1 MNDLKLTKEILNS
14 IYDDTSFKAEVAELI
29 NSLIDEELSKDEPNC
44 DFIDECINTLEELE
58 SENFAKVI
66 PFVKKHAGKTFKQK
80 FVSVAAACA
89 ILAAISF
96 GAVAVSHTIEQKR
109 EAKTN
114 TVTQAVTESTTAER
128 TMTTEAV
135 TTTTKPTTQAAI
147 PTGIRLRFG
156 DSFKDEYY
164 IGEKLDT
171 SGITAVVS
179 YSDGTEKIVPL
190 ADCKVTADDGFG
202 TKERYE
208 TVKISFGN
216 ASETFRV
223 RVLRKEDT
231 KVLNSVY
238 ASFPEGFDFTTK
250 DIDNID
256 LSGMEVYAVYSD
268 RSEKKLNRGE
278 YTIKT
283 EKLPNGT
290 AFITITY
297 EGVYTTFGI
306 KEETK

>member
-66 PFVKKHAGKTFKQK
+66 PFVKKHAGKTFRQK

-128 TMTTEAV
+128 RMTTEAV

-164 IGEKLDT
+164 IGEKLNT

-202 TKERYE
+202 TRERYE

-238 ASFPEGFDFTTK
+238 ASFPEGFDFTTE

-256 LSGMEVYAVYSD
+256 LGGMEVYAVYSD
-268 RSEKKLNRGE
+268 RREKKLNRGE

>member
-66 PFVKKHAGKTFKQK
+66 PFVKKHAGKTFRQK

-109 EAKTN
+109 EAKTT
-114 TVTQAVTESTTAER
+114 TVTQAVTESATAER

-202 TKERYE
+202 TRERYE

-238 ASFPEGFDFTTK
+238 ASFPEGFDFTTE

-256 LSGMEVYAVYSD
+256 LSGMKVYAVYSD

-306 KEETK
+306 KEEK

>member
-66 PFVKKHAGKTFKQK
+66 PFVKKHAGKTFRQK

-128 TMTTEAV
+128 AMTTEAV
-135 TTTTKPTTQAAI
+135 TTTTKPTTQAAM

-190 ADCKVTADDGFG
+190 ADCKVTAEDGFG
-202 TKERYE
+202 TRERYE

-231 KVLNSVY
+231 KVLNSIY

>member
-66 PFVKKHAGKTFKQK
+66 PFVKKHAGKTFRQK

-109 EAKTN
+109 EAKTT
-114 TVTQAVTESTTAER
+114 TVTQAVTESATAER
-128 TMTTEAV
+128 RMTTEAV
-135 TTTTKPTTQAAI
+135 TTTTKPTTQTAI

-202 TKERYE
+202 TRERYE

-238 ASFPEGFDFTTK
+238 ASFPEGFDFTTE

-256 LSGMEVYAVYSD
+256 LGGMEVYAVYSD

>member
-66 PFVKKHAGKTFKQK
+66 PFVKKHAGKPFRQK

-109 EAKTN
+109 EAKTT

-128 TMTTEAV
+128 ALTTEAV
-135 TTTTKPTTQAAI
+135 TTTTKPTTQAAM

-190 ADCKVTADDGFG
+190 ADCKVTAEDGFG

-278 YTIKT
+278 YTVKT

>member
-66 PFVKKHAGKTFKQK
+66 PFVKKHAGKTFRQK

-135 TTTTKPTTQAAI
+135 TTTTKPTTQAAM

-179 YSDGTEKIVPL
+179 YSDGTEKIVPF

-202 TKERYE
+202 TRERYE

>member
-1 MNDLKLTKEILNS
+1 MNDLKLTKEILSS

-66 PFVKKHAGKTFKQK
+66 PFVKKHAGKTFRQK

-109 EAKTN
+109 EAKTT
-114 TVTQAVTESTTAER
+114 TVTQAVTESATAER
-128 TMTTEAV
+128 TKTTEAV

-202 TKERYE
+202 TRERYE

-238 ASFPEGFDFTTK
+238 ASFPEGFDFTTE

-256 LSGMEVYAVYSD
+256 LGGMEVYAVYSD

>member
-66 PFVKKHAGKTFKQK
+66 PFVKKHAGKPFRQK

-109 EAKTN
+109 EAKTT

-128 TMTTEAV
+128 ALTTEAV
-135 TTTTKPTTQAAI
+135 TTTTKPTTQAAM

-190 ADCKVTADDGFG
+190 ADCKVTAEDGFG
-202 TKERYE
+202 TRERYE

>member
-66 PFVKKHAGKTFKQK
+66 PFVKKHAGKTFRQK

-109 EAKTN
+109 EAKTT

-128 TMTTEAV
+128 AMTTEAV
-135 TTTTKPTTQAAI
+135 TTTTKPTTQAAM

-202 TKERYE
+202 TRERYE

-238 ASFPEGFDFTTK
+238 ASFPEGFDFTTE

>member
-66 PFVKKHAGKTFKQK
+66 PFVKKHAGKPFRQK

-109 EAKTN
+109 EAKTT

-128 TMTTEAV
+128 AMTTEAV
-135 TTTTKPTTQAAI
+135 TTTTKPTTQAAM

-202 TKERYE
+202 TRERYE

-238 ASFPEGFDFTTK
+238 ASFPEGFDFTTE

-256 LSGMEVYAVYSD
+256 LSGMEVYAIYSD

-278 YTIKT
+278 YTVKT

>member
-66 PFVKKHAGKTFKQK
+66 PFVKKHAGKTFRQK

-109 EAKTN
+109 EAKTT
-114 TVTQAVTESTTAER
+114 TVTQAVTESATAER
-128 TMTTEAV
+128 TKTTEAV

-179 YSDGTEKIVPL
+179 YSDGTEKTVPL

-202 TKERYE
+202 TRERYE

-223 RVLRKEDT
+223 RVLRNEDT

-238 ASFPEGFDFTTK
+238 ASFPEGFDFTTE

-256 LSGMEVYAVYSD
+256 LGGMEVYAVYSD
-268 RSEKKLNRGE
+268 RREKKLNRGE

>member
-66 PFVKKHAGKTFKQK
+66 PFVKKHAGKTFRQK

-128 TMTTEAV
+128 RMTTEAV

-202 TKERYE
+202 TRERYE

-238 ASFPEGFDFTTK
+238 ASFPEGFDFTTE

-256 LSGMEVYAVYSD
+256 LGGMEVYAVYSD
-268 RSEKKLNRGE
+268 RREKKLNRGE

>member
-66 PFVKKHAGKTFKQK
+66 PFVKKHAGKTFRQK

-114 TVTQAVTESTTAER
+114 TVTQAVTESATAER

-190 ADCKVTADDGFG
+190 ADCKVTAEDGFG
-202 TKERYE
+202 TRERYE

-216 ASETFRV
+216 ALETFRV

-238 ASFPEGFDFTTK
+238 ASFPEGFDFTTE

>member
-66 PFVKKHAGKTFKQK
+66 PFVKKHAGKPFRQK

-109 EAKTN
+109 EAKTA
-114 TVTQAVTESTTAER
+114 TATQAVTESTTTER
-128 TMTTEAV
+128 AMTTEAV
-135 TTTTKPTTQAAI
+135 TTTTKPTTQAAM

-202 TKERYE
+202 TRERYE

-238 ASFPEGFDFTTK
+238 ASFPEGIDFTTK

-278 YTIKT
+278 YTVKT

>member
-66 PFVKKHAGKTFKQK
+66 PFVKKHAGKTFRQK

-109 EAKTN
+109 EAKTT

-128 TMTTEAV
+128 AMTTEAV
-135 TTTTKPTTQAAI
+135 TNTTKPTTQAAM

>member
-66 PFVKKHAGKTFKQK
+66 PFVKKHAGKTFRQK

-109 EAKTN
+109 EAKTT
-114 TVTQAVTESTTAER
+114 TVTQAVTESATAER

-135 TTTTKPTTQAAI
+135 TTTTKPTMQAAI

-202 TKERYE
+202 TRERYE

-238 ASFPEGFDFTTK
+238 ASFPEGFDFTTE

-256 LSGMEVYAVYSD
+256 LSGMEVYAAYSD

>member
-66 PFVKKHAGKTFKQK
+66 PFVKKHAGKPFRQK

-109 EAKTN
+109 EAKT
-114 TVTQAVTESTTAER
+114 TTATQAVTESTTAER
-128 TMTTEAV
+128 ALTTEAV
-135 TTTTKPTTQAAI
+135 TTTTKPTTQAAM

-202 TKERYE
+202 TRERYE

>member
-66 PFVKKHAGKTFKQK
+66 PFVKKHAGKPFRQK

-109 EAKTN
+109 EAKTT

-128 TMTTEAV
+128 AMTTEAV
-135 TTTTKPTTQAAI
+135 TTTTKPTTQAAM

-202 TKERYE
+202 TRERYE

-238 ASFPEGFDFTTK
+238 ASFPEGFDFTTN

>member
-66 PFVKKHAGKTFKQK
+66 PFVKKHAGKPFRQK

-109 EAKTN
+109 EAKTT

-128 TMTTEAV
+128 AMTTEAV
-135 TTTTKPTTQAAI
+135 TTTTKPTTQAAM

-238 ASFPEGFDFTTK
+238 ASFPEGFDFTTE

>member
-66 PFVKKHAGKTFKQK
+66 PFVKKHAGKTFRQK

-109 EAKTN
+109 EAKTT
-114 TVTQAVTESTTAER
+114 TVTQAVTESATAER

-135 TTTTKPTTQAAI
+135 TTTTKSTTQAAI

-202 TKERYE
+202 TRERYE

-238 ASFPEGFDFTTK
+238 ASFPEGFDFTTE

-256 LSGMEVYAVYSD
+256 LGGMEVYAVYSD

-283 EKLPNGT
+283 EKFPNGT

>member
-66 PFVKKHAGKTFKQK
+66 PFVKKHAGKPFRQK

-109 EAKTN
+109 EAKTT

-128 TMTTEAV
+128 AMTTEVV
-135 TTTTKPTTQAAI
+135 TTTTKPTTQAAM

-202 TKERYE
+202 TRERYE

-238 ASFPEGFDFTTK
+238 ASFPEGFDFTTE

-278 YTIKT
+278 YTVKT

>member
-66 PFVKKHAGKTFKQK
+66 PFVKKHAGKTFRQK
-80 FVSVAAACA
+80 FVSIAAACA

-114 TVTQAVTESTTAER
+114 TVTQAVTESATAER

-135 TTTTKPTTQAAI
+135 TTATKPTTQAAI

-202 TKERYE
+202 TRERYE

-223 RVLRKEDT
+223 RVFRKEDT

-238 ASFPEGFDFTTK
+238 ASFPEGFDFTTE

-256 LSGMEVYAVYSD
+256 LSGMKVYAVYSD

>member
-66 PFVKKHAGKTFKQK
+66 PFVKKHAGKPFRQK

-109 EAKTN
+109 EAKTT

-128 TMTTEAV
+128 AMTTEAV
-135 TTTTKPTTQAAI
+135 TTTTKPTTQAAM

-190 ADCKVTADDGFG
+190 ADCKVTAEDGFG
-202 TKERYE
+202 TRERYE

-278 YTIKT
+278 YTVKT

>member
-66 PFVKKHAGKTFKQK
+66 PFVKKHAGKTFRQK

-128 TMTTEAV
+128 AMTTEAV
-135 TTTTKPTTQAAI
+135 TTTTKPTTQAAM

-179 YSDGTEKIVPL
+179 YSDGTEKIVSL
-190 ADCKVTADDGFG
+190 ADCKVTSDDGFG
-202 TKERYE
+202 TRERYE

-256 LSGMEVYAVYSD
+256 LGGMEVYAVYSD

>member
-66 PFVKKHAGKTFKQK
+66 PFVKKHAGKTFRQK

-109 EAKTN
+109 EAKTT

-128 TMTTEAV
+128 AMTTEVV
-135 TTTTKPTTQAAI
+135 TTTTKPTTQAAM

-202 TKERYE
+202 TRERYE

-238 ASFPEGFDFTTK
+238 ASFPEGFDFTTE

-278 YTIKT
+278 YTVKT

>member
-66 PFVKKHAGKTFKQK
+66 PFVKKHAGKTFRQK

-109 EAKTN
+109 EAKTT
-114 TVTQAVTESTTAER
+114 TVTQAVTESATAER
-128 TMTTEAV
+128 TKTTEAV

-190 ADCKVTADDGFG
+190 ADCKATADDGFG
-202 TKERYE
+202 TRERYE

-238 ASFPEGFDFTTK
+238 ASFPEGFDFTTE

-256 LSGMEVYAVYSD
+256 LGGMEVYAVYSD
-268 RSEKKLNRGE
+268 RREKKLNRGE

>member
-66 PFVKKHAGKTFKQK
+66 PFVKKHAGKTFRQK
-80 FVSVAAACA
+80 FVSIAAACA

-114 TVTQAVTESTTAER
+114 TVTQAVTESATAER

-135 TTTTKPTTQAAI
+135 TTATKPTTQAAI

-202 TKERYE
+202 TRERYE

-238 ASFPEGFDFTTK
+238 ASFPEGFDFTTE

-256 LSGMEVYAVYSD
+256 LSGMKVYAVYSD

>member
-66 PFVKKHAGKTFKQK
+66 PFVKKHAGKTFRQK

-109 EAKTN
+109 EAKTT

-128 TMTTEAV
+128 ALTTEAV
-135 TTTTKPTTQAAI
+135 TTATKPTTQAAM

-202 TKERYE
+202 TRERYE

-297 EGVYTTFGI
+297 EEVYTTFGI

>member
-29 NSLIDEELSKDEPNC
+29 NSLIDEELSMDEPNC

-66 PFVKKHAGKTFKQK
+66 PFVKKNAGKTVRQRL
-80 FVSVAAACA
+80 VSIAAACA

-109 EAKTN
+109 EAKT
-114 TVTQAVTESTTAER
+114 TTAAQITTENTTAER
-128 TMTTEAV
+128 TTTTEAATV
-135 TTTTKPTTQAAI
+135 TTKSTTQAAL
-147 PTGIRLRFG
+147 PTGLRLRFG

-190 ADCKVTADDGFG
+190 ADCKVTAEDGFG
-202 TKERYE
+202 TMERYE

-238 ASFPEGFDFTTK
+238 TSFPEGFDFTTK

>member
-44 DFIDECINTLEELE
+44 DFIDECINTLEEIE

-66 PFVKKHAGKTFKQK
+66 PFVKKHAGKTFRQK

-128 TMTTEAV
+128 RMTTEAV

-202 TKERYE
+202 TRERYE

-238 ASFPEGFDFTTK
+238 ASFPEGFDFTTE

>member
-14 IYDDTSFKAEVAELI
+14 IYDNTSFKAEVAELI

-66 PFVKKHAGKTFKQK
+66 PFVKKHAGKTFRQK

-109 EAKTN
+109 EAKTT
-114 TVTQAVTESTTAER
+114 TVTQAVTESATAER
-128 TMTTEAV
+128 RMTTEAV

-147 PTGIRLRFG
+147 STGIRLRFG

-202 TKERYE
+202 TRERYE
-208 TVKISFGN
+208 TVMISFGN

-238 ASFPEGFDFTTK
+238 ASFPEGFDFTTE

>member
-66 PFVKKHAGKTFKQK
+66 PFVKKHAGKPFRQK

-109 EAKTN
+109 EAKTT
-114 TVTQAVTESTTAER
+114 TVTQAVTESATAER

-202 TKERYE
+202 TRERYE

-238 ASFPEGFDFTTK
+238 ASFPEGFDFTTE

-306 KEETK
+306 KEEK

>member
-66 PFVKKHAGKTFKQK
+66 PFVKKHAGKTFRQK

-109 EAKTN
+109 EAKTT
-114 TVTQAVTESTTAER
+114 TVTQAVTESATAER

-202 TKERYE
+202 TRERYE

-238 ASFPEGFDFTTK
+238 ASFPEGFDFTTE

-256 LSGMEVYAVYSD
+256 LSGMKVYAVYSD

-306 KEETK
+306 KEDK